1 MPTFK
6 NSSASIWKLNAVN
19 YQNITKDIDV
29 PKEFEELDTTS
40 LADTGHQFIAGFEAA
55 EEATV
60 NGMYDRTAFVAIAAL
75 AGTVTAFE
83 YGPEGIATGSAKATA
98 NVLVKKVEV
107 KSAVGELVLVSL
119 TLKVSGGV
127 TWGVY

>member
-1 MPTFK
+1 
-6 NSSASIWKLNAVN
+6 

-29 PKEFEELDTTS
+29 PKEFEDLDTTALS
-40 LADTGHQFIAGFEAA
+40 DTGHQFIAGFEAA
-55 EEATV
+55 EEVTQ
-60 NGMYDRTAFVAIAAL
+60 NGMYDRTSFVAIAAL
-75 AGTVTAFE
+75 AGTVVAFE

-98 NVLVKKVEV
+98 NVMVKKVEV